1 MLDMVMTR
9 GCTYDKSNATKS
21 EDWNDEEDDLCFFEL
36 GFLFFV
42 LFDDLALEYV
52 ALTLGS
58 DIDTDVSN
66 ETHVTDDKPLILSV
80 K

>member
-42 LFDDLALEYV
+42 LFDDLALEDV

>member
-1 MLDMVMTR
+1 MVMTR

-42 LFDDLALEYV
+42 LFDDLALEDV

-58 DIDTDVSN
+58 DIDTDV
-66 ETHVTDDKPLILSV
+66 TDDKPLILSV

>member
-1 MLDMVMTR
+1 MLNMVMTR

-42 LFDDLALEYV
+42 LFDDLALEDV